1 MTIDRSP
8 SNASTLA
15 SADVEHA
22 ASFVTRVLGPLAA
35 ADEDTYR
42 VATTLAVYLQENRSR
57 ARAARRLTV
66 HPNTVS
72 YRVNQA
78 ERILGR
84 SIDTDTLE
92 LSVALAL
99 LPALPRLAHRHATEL

>member
-1 MTIDRSP
+1 MDLAVGADR
-8 SNASTLA
+8 ASVRV
-15 SADVEHA
+15 D
-22 ASFVTRVLGPLAA
+22 VLGPLAA
-35 ADEDTYR
+35 PDEDTVR

-57 ARAARRLTV
+57 ARTAKRLIV

-78 ERILGR
+78 EQILGR
-84 SIDTDTLE
+84 SIDTDVLE

-99 LPALPRLAHRHATEL
+99 LPTLPGLAAPHAAGL